1 MKPSLYTFPSFPPL
15 IQIYSALSTKETR
28 STDNFLKEIFPELST
43 SCKILLHRYC
53 GNFLYHPPF
62 PLADPDLS
70 FFLEPSNH
78 FSRDFPDFTEV
89 SPPFW
94 GDICHLPLFP
104 FPDLYLVTCSGPFS
118 VMWPQYKFPF
128 ICIFSKET
136 SGKYSKMTKQSIT
149 PNKR

>member
-15 IQIYSALSTKETR
+15 IQIYSALSTKEPR

-78 FSRDFPDFTEV
+78 FPEISLISLRYHHPSEV
-89 SPPFW
+89 PFV
-94 GDICHLPLFP
+94 ICPYFLIL
-104 FPDLYLVTCSGPFS
+104 
-118 VMWPQYKFPF
+118 
-128 ICIFSKET
+128 ICI
-136 SGKYSKMTKQSIT
+136 
-149 PNKR
+149 